1 MEHRRLWVLP
11 PATAVSLDPP
21 CQYSRVHHVLHTSGC
36 YTDLPPN
43 GLYTLPGTT
52 QSTVFKG
59 VPNDQQTFL
68 PKQFLAHH
76 NLAQN
81 SLAIA
86 PFSGFKY
93 HLIFPALTSSIIPT
107 TPSARPEALC
117 LAVLLPLPCSLPRH
131 TSSIAWALRSSPLC
145 PQILPEVPAL
155 LRRQTAGAG
164 HEQPDTA
171 LHGQEST

>member
-1 MEHRRLWVLP
+1 MEHRRLWVFP

-21 CQYSRVHHVLHTSGC
+21 ASTAGFTTSSTPQGVTQTFHPTVSTLCQVPPKVLF
-36 YTDLPPN
+36 L
-43 GLYTLPGTT
+43 
-52 QSTVFKG
+52 KG
-59 VPNDQQTFL
+59 VPNDQQTSL

-81 SLAIA
+81 SLALA

-117 LAVLLPLPCSLPRH
+117 LAVLLPLPCRLPRH
-131 TSSIAWALRSSPLC
+131 TSSIAWALGSSPLC

-155 LRRQTAGAG
+155 LRRQTARAG
-164 HEQPDTA
+164 HEHPDTA
-171 LHGQEST
+171 LHGQDST